1 MRNIKTVAP
10 FSRTETPRRTR
21 DWLWLRGELM
31 PYFFLAPTL
40 VALLLFSVYP
50 FIMGILF
57 AFQDVTWF
65 GGTAH
70 WIGLENFQRILEG
83 SSGSAQF
90 FRQALKQTVIWTVG
104 VVGGQLVLGYA
115 TALLLNQ
122 RVPGRW
128 IFRTLILVPW
138 ALPSVVVALTWQ
150 WLYDPFFGLINHYLN
165 QLGLIHGPKV
175 WVGQP
180 NSSIGPIMLVG
191 IWRGLPFM
199 ALMLLSGLQA
209 IPEELYDAAKVD
221 GANLVQRFR
230 FITLPLMRTIT
241 AVVVMLTTMWWWN
254 SFDLQKIMSP
264 VGNIGNRTMT
274 LPVLA
279 WYEAFNWHH
288 LGRGA
293 AISVIS
299 LLLMLVVMIPSV
311 RREMRTVDE

>member
-1 MRNIKTVAP
+1 MANTSTPLGSAA
-10 FSRTETPRRTR
+10 SRRRTR
-21 DWLWLRGELM
+21 DWLWLRGELT

-40 VALLLFSVYP
+40 IALLLFSVYP
-50 FIMGILF
+50 FITGILF
-57 AFQDVTWF
+57 AFQDITWF
-65 GGTAH
+65 GGSAN
-70 WIGLENFQRILEG
+70 WVGLENFDRILEG
-83 SSGSAQF
+83 STGSAQF
-90 FRQALKQTVIWTVG
+90 FQQALRQTVVWTVG
-104 VVGGQLVLGYA
+104 VVGGQLILGYV

-128 IFRTLILVPW
+128 IFRTLILLPW
-138 ALPSVVVALTWQ
+138 AMPSVVVALTWQ

-165 QLGLIHGPKV
+165 ELGLIRGPKV

-221 GANLVQRFR
+221 GANLLQRFR
-230 FITLPLMRTIT
+230 FITLPLMRTVT
-241 AVVVMLTTMWWWN
+241 VVVVMLTTMWWWN

-264 VGNIGNRTMT
+264 VGNLGTQTMT

-279 WYEAFNWHH
+279 WHEAFKWHH

-299 LLLMLVVMIPSV
+299 MLVMLVVMVWNV
-311 RREMRTVDE
+311 RREMRTVNE